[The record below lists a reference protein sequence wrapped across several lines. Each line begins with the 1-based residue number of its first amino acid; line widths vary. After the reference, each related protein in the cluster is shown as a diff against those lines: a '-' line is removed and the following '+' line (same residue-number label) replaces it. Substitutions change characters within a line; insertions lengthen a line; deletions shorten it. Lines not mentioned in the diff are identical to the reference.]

1 MIGTGTVK
9 GGIRNIITT
18 CRGTLKLRGDSED
31 CGIVQAAQAEGVLQR
46 AGVREQNVLRRC

>member
-9 GGIRNIITT
+9 GGIRNTITT
-18 CRGTLKLRGDSED
+18 CRGTLNLRGDSED